1 MTNPSPTFVFFNH
14 ICQGAFIPDWWNQW
28 KVMHQLAL
36 ESKCSI
42 QQWLKLCIEYECFLN
57 GNISILH
64 SINYN
69 LYTVC
74 GLNLCK
80 IFLKTYFL
88 SLGVFPVA
96 VFLQKS
102 KEVVH
107 LAIVCQNMIYWNK
120 RSMQPEKRET
130 KDSTLFDKSLM
141 FHLELDKHSQL
152 MLLIS
157 LGLLFL
163 FIKLNA
169 EKLICVL

>member
-1 MTNPSPTFVFFNH
+1 
-14 ICQGAFIPDWWNQW
+14 
-28 KVMHQLAL
+28 MHQLAL
-36 ESKCSI
+36 ESKSSI

-96 VFLQKS
+96 VFLQNS

-107 LAIVCQNMIYWNK
+107 LAIVCENMICWNK
-120 RSMQPEKRET
+120 RSVQREKKET
-130 KDSTLFDKSLM
+130 KDKSLM

-163 FIKLNA
+163 FIELNA